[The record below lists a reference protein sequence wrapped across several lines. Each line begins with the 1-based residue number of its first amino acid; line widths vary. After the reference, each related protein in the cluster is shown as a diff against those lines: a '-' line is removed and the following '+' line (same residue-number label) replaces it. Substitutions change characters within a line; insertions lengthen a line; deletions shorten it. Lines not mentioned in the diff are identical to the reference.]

1 MTAPMDAAAAIAPMV
16 DRSDYPLFVVTVA
29 SADERSGCLVGFATQ
44 CSMRP
49 PRYLV
54 CISKD
59 NHTWE
64 VSRKSGSLAL
74 HLLGADQHDLA
85 SVFGEETGDTTDK
98 FGQVAWTD
106 GVTGSPVLS
115 ECAAWFEGS
124 IIDRFDGGDH
134 EACLVTPVAG
144 GYGTHPGE
152 FTVSD
157 AGDLEPGHPVGD

>member
-1 MTAPMDAAAAIAPMV
+1 MNAATAIAPMV

-29 SADERSGCLVGFATQ
+29 APDERSGCLVGFATQ
-44 CSMRP
+44 CSIRP

-64 VSRKSGSLAL
+64 VSQRSGSLAL
-74 HLLGADQHDLA
+74 HLLGEDQHRLA

-98 FGQVAWTD
+98 FEQVAWTD
-106 GVTGSPVLS
+106 GITGSPVLS
-115 ECAAWFEGS
+115 QCAAWFEGT
-124 IIDRFDGGDH
+124 INDRFDVGDH

-144 GYGTHPGE
+144 GHGSHPGE
-152 FTVSD
+152 FTLS
-157 AGDLEPGHPVGD
+157 AAEDLEPGHPVD